1 MPDAKAK
8 EYLLKNNGFDASGSY
23 SFTDWAIGYDG
34 VSESTFLGGNLIH
47 KDSGKLLTVFMMIKD
62 TFDELKKFFSYNHGA
77 TPSEY
82 YDFKMMAAKSKD
94 TVFGVGRHIITD
106 GSSSSKFALYKYEST
121 CASGSNF
128 VQMIYER
135 AEST

>member
-1 MPDAKAK
+1 M
-8 EYLLKNNGFDASGSY
+8 
-23 SFTDWAIGYDG
+23 T
-34 VSESTFLGGNLIH
+34 
-47 KDSGKLLTVFMMIKD
+47 IKD
-62 TFDELKKFFSYNHGA
+62 TFDKLEKFFSYNHGA

-94 TVFGVGRHIITD
+94 TVFGVGRHIISD
-106 GSSSSKFALYKYEST
+106 GSSSSSKFALYKYEGT
-121 CASGSNF
+121 CANGSQF